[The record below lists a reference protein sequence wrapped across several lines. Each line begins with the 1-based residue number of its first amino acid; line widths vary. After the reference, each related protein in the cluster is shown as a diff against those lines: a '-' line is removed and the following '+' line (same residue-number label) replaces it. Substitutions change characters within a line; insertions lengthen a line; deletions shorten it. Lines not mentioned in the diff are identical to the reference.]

1 MIFIFGAQSCLM
13 VALVVWPMSV
23 WNTKIF
29 RIQDR
34 CLWLVIL
41 KFSQKFFWDSWILVY
56 CQFKSYFTFV
66 TKKKL
71 YFSLTCCFCCCL
83 VKKQFAIRG
92 LVAYKKSVYQL
103 IKWYS
108 FPWSWWKNT
117 ISVLFG
123 TDYKDWIYCSYG
135 ICCLFCLNTFCEKVG
150 WGGQAPLAPTP
161 PTPFTK
167 FWKSCEIW
175 KSKNVFIKFDDTQI
189 TNAP

>member
-1 MIFIFGAQSCLM
+1 
-13 VALVVWPMSV
+13 MSV

-71 YFSLTCCFCCCL
+71 YFSLTCCFWCSL
-83 VKKQFAIRG
+83 LEKQFAIRG

-117 ISVLFG
+117 IAVLFG
-123 TDYKDWIYCSYG
+123 TDFKDRIYCSYG
-135 ICCLFCLNTFCEKVG
+135 ICCLFCLNTFYKKVG
-150 WGGQAPLAPTP
+150 GGQTPLTP
-161 PTPFTK
+161 PLPPPFTK
-167 FWKSCEIW
+167 FWKSCEISE
-175 KSKNVFIKFDDTQI
+175 SKNVSIEFEDTQ
-189 TNAP
+189 TPNSP